1 MVMEKRR
8 TYVSAEQICMRESE
22 SRLEIRCAYDDGLN
36 HRIRVPAE

>member
-8 TYVSAEQICMRESE
+8 TYVSAEQTCMRASK

-36 HRIRVPAE
+36 HNVRVPAE